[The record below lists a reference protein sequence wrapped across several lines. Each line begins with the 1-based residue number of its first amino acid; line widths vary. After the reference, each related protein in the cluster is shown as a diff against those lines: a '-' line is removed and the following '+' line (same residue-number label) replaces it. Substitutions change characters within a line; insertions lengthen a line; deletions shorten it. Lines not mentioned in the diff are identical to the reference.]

1 MLSNWLAIFKEEV
14 KKAPEEEKK
23 LVKTGT
29 FQEFLKN
36 PEVVKFSNEWNDK
49 IEKATGLT
57 GRALINE
64 VLWLAYTH
72 QASKSNDDVIKAT
85 RIVLRGFVGE
95 GRAENVAKRFKAAP
109 EKLIREAKSLV
120 ESAIKTL
127 KGG

>member
-23 LVKTGT
+23 KTGT
-29 FQEFLKN
+29 FQEFLKD
-36 PEVVKFSNEWNDK
+36 PEVVKFSNEWNKK

-64 VLWLAYTH
+64 ILWLAYTH
-72 QASKSNDDVIKAT
+72 QALESNEAVIKAT

-95 GRAENVAKRFKAAP
+95 ERAENVAKRLKAAP
-109 EKLIREAKSLV
+109 EKLIKEAKSLV